1 MNFPTLIVQIVCF
14 FFGRYSGCNVCTG
27 SRASLMTGRQFAR
40 TGLPGVIG
48 PSCSYGLNLNEI
60 TIAEQLKKANY
71 STAIVGK
78 WHLGYVNN
86 TYAFDYCCCYIY
98 LS

>member
-1 MNFPTLIVQIVCF
+1 
-14 FFGRYSGCNVCTG
+14 
-27 SRASLMTGRQFAR
+27 MTGRQFAR

-60 TIAEQLKKANY
+60 TIAEQLKKAKY

-78 WHLGYVNN
+78 WHLGQRKVYLPGSRG
-86 TYAFDYCCCYIY
+86 FDYY
-98 LS
+98 LGKFSAV